1 MSTLMPLLKDLL
13 PMIMPSSV
21 HIQKAPALSS
31 PSSPPPSPHS
41 HPNSKSSSHSRP
53 HAKGREPGSP
63 SGIPPTSPTDSDR
76 DSAAPPRD
84 VLTYSTDAQASVPVN
99 VVLRAASAAT
109 ESSHLRSV
117 SPAYLADSRIKS
129 SEDESDLDGLDY
141 TDRHTER
148 EAERARMARAS
159 QRQSPLRV
167 TNKLVNRSDYMCAS
181 AVELDAHANTSIR
194 HHSEQETIIYV
205 ISGAL
210 ILSTKPDLEGDVITN
225 VISRGD
231 FVSIPPWTEHQLRND
246 SDEKATWLAMRNAS
260 SPVTVDLVDWGEEEV
275 DSSLDSDSD

>member
-1 MSTLMPLLKDLL
+1 
-13 PMIMPSSV
+13 MPSSV
-21 HIQKAPALSS
+21 HIQKSPALSS
-31 PSSPPPSPHS
+31 PSSPPPPPHS

-53 HAKGREPGSP
+53 HGKGREPGSP
-63 SGIPPTSPTDSDR
+63 NGIPPTSPTNSDR
-76 DSAAPPRD
+76 DSATPPRD
-84 VLTYSTDAQASVPVN
+84 VLAYSTDAQASVPVN

-109 ESSHLRSV
+109 ESSHLRSI

-148 EAERARMARAS
+148 EAERPHMARAS
-159 QRQSPLRV
+159 QRKSPLRV

-181 AVELDAHANTSIR
+181 
-194 HHSEQETIIYV
+194 ETIIYV

-275 DSSLDSDSD
+275 DSSLDSDSDW